1 MKLALTLG
9 VEPDAT
15 SQYDFLRHG
24 YVPFLEQLGVI
35 PILVPNVIAD
45 PCAYVEAVGAQGLV
59 LSGGGDIDPDRY
71 GQANTASL
79 EISTRR
85 DAVEFQLLTWAVER
99 ALPVLA
105 ICRGIQVINVFFGG
119 QLVQDIPG
127 QIGNGVQH
135 DKSQHPVQI
144 VDETLAHWIGAGCLT
159 VNSHHHQA
167 VTEDCRAPV
176 LDVFALSEPDGVI
189 EGLRHPSLPVL
200 GVQWHPERPSPSREA
215 DLRLFRAF
223 LQGEL

>member
-1 MKLALTLG
+1 MRLALTLSS
-9 VEPDAT
+9 EHDAT
-15 SQYDFLRHG
+15 SPYDFLRHG

-45 PCAYVEAVGAQGLV
+45 PCAYAEAVGVQGLV
-59 LSGGGDIDPDRY
+59 LSGGGDIAPDRY

-85 DAVEFQLLTWAVER
+85 DAVEFQLLAWAVER

-105 ICRGIQVINVFFGG
+105 ICRGLQVINVFFGG
-119 QLVQDIPG
+119 QLVQDIPS
-127 QIGNGVQH
+127 QIGDGVRH
-135 DKSQHPVQI
+135 DKNEHPVRI
-144 VDETLAHWIGAGCLT
+144 VDETLARRMGTGCLT

-200 GVQWHPERPSPSREA
+200 GVQWHPERPGPSREF

-223 LQGEL
+223 LQGAL